1 MAAEDNVE
9 KKSDGKG
16 GLKSFIAG
24 GCGGVCV
31 VLSGHPFDTIKVS
44 ENSFKK
50 ETFLFFEKGKH
61 SQVVSPFCVLTLL
74 FAVICLMAAK
84 KRKI

>member
-1 MAAEDNVE
+1 MVAEDNKVE

-16 GLKSFIAG
+16 GIKSFIAG

-44 ENSFKK
+44 DLDSIYIMKNFCSFDL
-50 ETFLFFEKGKH
+50 FLRLL
-61 SQVVSPFCVLTLL
+61 QALT
-74 FAVICLMAAK
+74 
-84 KRKI
+84 

>member
-16 GLKSFIAG
+16 GIKSFIAG

-44 ENSFKK
+44 DIFREINLYLKKFREIENVINFLHIFFKV
-50 ETFLFFEKGKH
+50 LFF
-61 SQVVSPFCVLTLL
+61 
-74 FAVICLMAAK
+74 
-84 KRKI
+84 

>member
-1 MAAEDNVE
+1 MAAEDNKVE

-16 GLKSFIAG
+16 GIKSFIAG

-44 ENSFKK
+44 D
-50 ETFLFFEKGKH
+50 FFH
-61 SQVVSPFCVLTLL
+61 Q
-74 FAVICLMAAK
+74 I
-84 KRKI
+84 

>member
-1 MAAEDNVE
+1 MAAEDNKVE

-16 GLKSFIAG
+16 GIKSFIAG

-44 ENSFKK
+44 EF
-50 ETFLFFEKGKH
+50 FL
-61 SQVVSPFCVLTLL
+61 
-74 FAVICLMAAK
+74 
-84 KRKI
+84 

>member
-24 GCGGVCV
+24 GCGGICV

-44 ENSFKK
+44 ENSF
-50 ETFLFFEKGKH
+50 F
-61 SQVVSPFCVLTLL
+61 
-74 FAVICLMAAK
+74 
-84 KRKI
+84 

>member
-1 MAAEDNVE
+1 MLEKILEIRHQKMAAEDNKVE

-16 GLKSFIAG
+16 GIKSFIAG

-44 ENSFKK
+44 D
-50 ETFLFFEKGKH
+50 FFH
-61 SQVVSPFCVLTLL
+61 
-74 FAVICLMAAK
+74 
-84 KRKI
+84 